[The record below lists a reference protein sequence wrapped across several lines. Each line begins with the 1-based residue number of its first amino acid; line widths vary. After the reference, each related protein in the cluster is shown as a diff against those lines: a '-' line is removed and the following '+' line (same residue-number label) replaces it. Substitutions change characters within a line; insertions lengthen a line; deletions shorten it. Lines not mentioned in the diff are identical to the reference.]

1 MPSTDD
7 ATTLTAADGTRLAL
21 RRWPKESTQRS
32 SGTVLI
38 VHGLGEHCGRYAPVA
53 ARLNSWAWDVVSYD
67 LRGHGLSDGP
77 RGGLRT
83 ADDHFTDLAIV
94 VDQTRTIGSPLVVL
108 GHSMGGAIA
117 ARFVAERRRPVDAL
131 VMTSPALDPGLSA
144 FQRLQLAIGHA
155 LVPDLALGN
164 GLDPNFIA
172 HDAAVVRAYR
182 EDPLVHNRVTARLG
196 RCIVTSGTAVIAAA
210 PRWQVPTLLLYAGA
224 DRLVS
229 PRGSDAFAAAAPKE
243 PSVVQ
248 AERFDA
254 LYHEILNEGEAAA
267 PVYARLGAWL
277 ENTARASVAGRA
289 TA

>member
-1 MPSTDD
+1 MPSADHP
-7 ATTLTAADGTRLAL
+7 TTLTAADGTRLAL
-21 RRWPKESTQRS
+21 RRWPTAERAR
-32 SGTVLI
+32 GTVLI

-53 ARLNSWAWDVVSYD
+53 ARLNAWAWDVVSYD
-67 LRGHGLSDGP
+67 QRGHGLSDGP
-77 RGGLRT
+77 RGGLHT
-83 ADDHFTDLAIV
+83 ADDLFADLTLV
-94 VDQTRTIGSPLVVL
+94 VDQTRTLGTPLVLL

-117 ARFVAERRRPVDAL
+117 ARFVAERRRPIDAL

-144 FQRLQLAIGHA
+144 FQRLQLAIGYA

-164 GLDPNFIA
+164 GLDPNFIS

-182 EDPLVHNRVTARLG
+182 EDPLVHDRVTARLG
-196 RCIVTSGTAVIAAA
+196 RCLVTSGAAAIAAA
-210 PRWQVPTLLLYAGA
+210 PRWEVPTLLLYAGA

-229 PRGSDAFAAAAPKE
+229 PRGSDAFAAAAPEE

-254 LYHEILNEGEAAA
+254 LYHEILNEGAAAA

-277 ENTARASVAGRA
+277 ASSPRASPRA